1 MKLLLKGAA
10 IALCLAPAP
19 SHAYTIE
26 RGADLRESCSAV
38 AGASLRESM
47 QASFCAGFIRAA
59 FDQLWVNEI
68 RKGNRPQQCVP
79 EVITTQQI
87 IGMVKNYLKENP
99 PQGDAL
105 AVMIIENALRN
116 AFPGCFTGP
125 A

>member
-68 RKGNRPQQCVP
+68 RKGNRPQECVP

-87 IGMVKNYLKENP
+87 IVYFLYFFF
-99 PQGDAL
+99 
-105 AVMIIENALRN
+105 I
-116 AFPGCFTGP
+116 
-125 A
+125 

>member
-1 MKLLLKGAA
+1 MPG
-10 IALCLAPAP
+10 
-19 SHAYTIE
+19 T
-26 RGADLRESCSAV
+26 
-38 AGASLRESM
+38 SLRENM
-47 QASFCAGFIRAA
+47 QASFCGGFIRAA

-68 RKGNRPQQCVP
+68 RKGNRPQECVP